1 LLSNFPIFIFD
12 VVDREPTRPTF
23 GFRLV
28 DQLPNDPNDYP
39 LLANS
44 TNNTF
49 EIIQA
54 MINTMMMAHDR
65 LYMDDHTYVRTIAI
79 PVDGIGVT
87 RFNLRKDEAQKLY
100 QNGKAAAEK
109 FFATWDFEAY
119 KAAYRR
125 GNPPP
130 SRQER
135 LHADMKSVQ
144 RGS

>member
-1 LLSNFPIFIFD
+1 
-12 VVDREPTRPTF
+12 
-23 GFRLV
+23 
-28 DQLPNDPNDYP
+28 
-39 LLANS
+39 
-44 TNNTF
+44 
-49 EIIQA
+49 
-54 MINTMMMAHDR
+54 MMMAHDR